1 MTTNT
6 PATTASLSELAAGH
20 DTFTTAAEIGGEAAT
35 EAPATSPFCA
45 GVVIGATLTVGC

>member
-1 MTTNT
+1 MNNIQN
-6 PATTASLSELAAGH
+6 PSAGLSELAAGH
-20 DTFTTAAEIGGEAAT
+20 DTYTTAAEIGGEAAT